1 MVSDPDVVY
10 GQSIIKRN
18 RAERKVL
25 GIKRT
30 SSPARPTKSSS
41 APPVAPRPEAAPESD
56 IVREILQEREESMQ
70 VPKTAPKADILQEVL
85 ADIPPIKIKPT
96 KEVVKKKA
104 TKKKATTK
112 KKTARGKN
120 KKVEELNQDE
130 LSDLFT
136 GGSNTSSDDDD
147 E

>member
-1 MVSDPDVVY
+1 MDKDPNSVY
-10 GQSIIKRN
+10 GPSIIKRN
-18 RAERKVL
+18 RAERKLL

-30 SSPARPTKSSS
+30 SSPARPTESSS
-41 APPVAPRPEAAPESD
+41 APPVDPKPESGPESD
-56 IVREILQEREESMQ
+56 IVRELLQEREENMQ
-70 VPKTAPKADILQEVL
+70 VPKIAPKADILQEVL
-85 ADIPPIKIKPT
+85 DDIPPIKIKPI
-96 KEVVKKKA
+96 KEVIKKKA

-120 KKVEELNQDE
+120 VKVAELKQDE

-136 GGSNTSSDDDD
+136 GGTSIPSDDDD

>member
-1 MVSDPDVVY
+1 MDKDPNFVY
-10 GQSIIKRN
+10 GPSIIKRS
-18 RAERKVL
+18 RAERKLL
-25 GIKRT
+25 GIKRM
-30 SSPARPTKSSS
+30 SSPARPTKLSS
-41 APPVAPRPEAAPESD
+41 APPVDPKPAPNAG
-56 IVREILQEREESMQ
+56 ILREILQEREENMQ
-70 VPKTAPKADILQEVL
+70 APKTAPKADILQEVL

-136 GGSNTSSDDDD
+136 GGSNIPSDDDD